1 MSTIAEEIQRLKQAK
16 SSIKASIENKGV
28 TVSESATLDA
38 YPALIDSIEQ
48 TTTTID
54 VGAMGGKFGYSKWT
68 DIPSYLNFNGTPIA
82 DFSTMFYA
90 NQNLTSFT
98 GRTVNCSESFNGA
111 FQMCYALTGVTLNG
125 AKPRDIGYLFSG
137 DSKLTD
143 VGEIDCSNI
152 GVGYISVTTSDA
164 FYGCTS
170 LANFGGLKDMKYNF
184 SLSPCTAL
192 TEASLVN
199 VLNGLYDYTGNKE
212 NPGTSQGT
220 LTLGSTNL
228 AKLTDEQ
235 KAIATSKGWTL
246 A

>member
-1 MSTIAEEIQRLKQAK
+1 MSSIAEEIQRLKDAK
-16 SSIKASIENKGV
+16 SNIKTSIQNKGV
-28 TVSESATLDA
+28 SVDDTATLDA

-54 VGAMGGKFGYSKWT
+54 VGAMGGKFAYSKWT
-68 DIPSYLNFNGTPIA
+68 DIPSYLNFNGTAIA
-82 DFSTMFYA
+82 DFSTMFYG

-98 GRTVNCSESFNGA
+98 GITVNCSESFNSA

-125 AKPRDIGYLFSG
+125 AKPKDIGYLFSG
-137 DSKLTD
+137 DSNLTD

-152 GVGYISVTTSDA
+152 GVGYITVTTSDA

-170 LANFGGLKDMKYNF
+170 LANFGGLKAMKYNF

-192 TEASLVN
+192 TETSLVN
-199 VLNGLYDYTGNKE
+199 VLNGLYDFTGNKE

-235 KAIATSKGWTL
+235 KAIATNKGWTL

>member
-16 SSIKASIENKGV
+16 SSIKTSIENKGV
-28 TVSESATLDA
+28 TVSDTATLDA

-48 TTTTID
+48 TTATID
-54 VGAMGGKFGYSKWT
+54 VGAMGGKFAYSKWT
-68 DIPSYLNFNGTPIA
+68 SIPSYLNFNGSPIA
-82 DFSTMFYA
+82 DFSTMFYC
-90 NQNLTSFT
+90 NRNLTSFT
-98 GRTVNCSESFNGA
+98 GRTVNCSESFNSA
-111 FQMCYALTGVTLNG
+111 FQMCDALTGVTLDG

-137 DSKLTD
+137 DSNLTD

-152 GVGYISVTTSDA
+152 GVGYISVTTTDA

-170 LANFGGLKDMKYNF
+170 LANFGGLKSMKYNF

-199 VLNGLYDYTGNKE
+199 ILNGLYDFTGNKN
-212 NPGTSQGT
+212 NPNSQQGT

-235 KAIATSKGWTL
+235 KAIATAKGWTL